1 MRNIYCT
8 FDKDG
13 TIRYIGV
20 DYAEYRVS
28 NFIEEML
35 KTPNLYFVINY
46 NTEEKTC
53 QLAERVTEE
62 EIK

>member
-1 MRNIYCT
+1 METIYCRFET
-8 FDKDG
+8 DG
-13 TIRYIGV
+13 TIRYIGI
-20 DYAEYRVS
+20 YESEYRVT

-35 KTPNLYFVINY
+35 KTPNLYFVINFDSDA
-46 NTEEKTC
+46 KTC

>member
-1 MRNIYCT
+1 MRNIYCQ
-8 FDKDG
+8 FDTDG

-20 DYAEYRVS
+20 DYAEYRVT

-35 KTPNLYFVINY
+35 KTPNLYFVINFDS
-46 NTEEKTC
+46 NTKTC